1 MFRLTD
7 EQLKEGNAGYTAQE
21 IYQQPSVWKEMVAI
35 ILAQQNE
42 IRNFIDSIYEKHER
56 IRIIMTGAG
65 TSAFAGDTLVP
76 ELNRQ
81 NQYNVYFESI
91 ATTDIVSN
99 PAEYLVED
107 EPTIMVSFARSG
119 NSPESLAAVSLAK
132 KMIKNFYQVNITC
145 NKEGKLAKSSE
156 GDKNSL
162 TILTPEQA
170 NDQSMAM
177 TSSFSNMILAAY
189 LLFSSTPIN
198 QSGID
203 QVISSGEHFVQ
214 SITDTIEQI
223 LEFDFERVIYL
234 GSGLLGQ
241 LSHEAALKML
251 ELTAGKVVAVNETS
265 LGFRH
270 GPKSILNNKS
280 LVVIFMSQNSYTR
293 KYDMDILR
301 EIAADELPFKTVVLA
316 EKVNEEIQELA
327 DWSIQV
333 NNENELFA
341 NDFYL
346 ALLYV
351 IFAQALALKKSVKLG
366 ILPDNPSPEGR
377 INRVVKGVTIYNYE
391 K

>member
-21 IYQQPSVWKEMVAI
+21 IHQQPSVWKEMVAI

-366 ILPDNPSPEGR
+366 ISPDNPSPEGR

>member
-366 ILPDNPSPEGR
+366 ISPDNPSPEGR

>member
-132 KMIKNFYQVNITC
+132 KIIKNFYQVNITC

-366 ILPDNPSPEGR
+366 ISPDNPSPEGR

>member
-21 IYQQPSVWKEMVAI
+21 IHQQPSVWKEMVAI

-132 KMIKNFYQVNITC
+132 KIIKNFYQVNITC

-366 ILPDNPSPEGR
+366 ISPDNPSPEGR